1 MVSALLFVLLG
12 AHLCSGLIVYPWGVG
27 YGMRGTAIS
36 SARTANG
43 AANSLAVVQGAK
55 PAYVLDPILG
65 YYADPTIAAA
75 YSSANSGPFPILLG
89 PKPSPTAK
97 AVTHMLGSGASESV
111 VECSPYLRGKLAAAK
126 NRKAMK
132 ATSKNAVA
140 AR

>member
-55 PAYVLDPILG
+55 PAYVLDP
-65 YYADPTIAAA
+65 
-75 YSSANSGPFPILLG
+75 SPFPILLG

>member
-27 YGMRGTAIS
+27 YGMR
-36 SARTANG
+36 
-43 AANSLAVVQGAK
+43 V
-55 PAYVLDPILG
+55 LG